1 MLLQDEDAMLEH
13 LEQGDVAETISVF
26 FENSDAVSPCT
37 ASVLTIQD
45 VSPCNFANKDE

>member
-1 MLLQDEDAMLEH
+1 MLEH

-26 FENSDAVSPCT
+26 FENSIVVSPST

-45 VSPCNFANKDE
+45 VSVILQIKMNVTYCGTD